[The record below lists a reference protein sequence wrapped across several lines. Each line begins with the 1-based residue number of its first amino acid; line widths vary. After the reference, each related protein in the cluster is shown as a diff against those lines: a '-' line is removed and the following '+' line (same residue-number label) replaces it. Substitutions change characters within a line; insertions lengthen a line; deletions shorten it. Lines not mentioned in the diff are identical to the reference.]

1 MEKSWILLANQITT
15 VSTLL
20 ARVLILC
27 IERGDMMSNLEKL
40 EQFMEGRPH
49 DRDKNIVE
57 ATIEYIEQVEN
68 KSAERYESLNK

>member
-1 MEKSWILLANQITT
+1 
-15 VSTLL
+15 
-20 ARVLILC
+20 
-27 IERGDMMSNLEKL
+27 MSNLEKL

-68 KSAERYESLNK
+68 KSVERYESLNK